1 MSDAAG
7 QEPSME
13 EILASI
19 RKVISEDDEE
29 GTEAEEEI
37 AKAEPKPVFEEDD
50 TLELTEE
57 FEPDLAE
64 EISLVD
70 EVLNDEGLVSAVTTE
85 AGASAF
91 AQLAGASD
99 SNLMLGR
106 ADRTLES
113 LVREVMRPLLS
124 SWLEANLP
132 NVVERLVQAEI
143 QKMSDKIER

>member
-13 EILASI
+13 EILACI
-19 RKVISEDDEE
+19 RKVISEDDEG
-29 GTEAEEEI
+29 GTETGEEI
-37 AKAEPKPVFEEDD
+37 AEPEPKPLFGEDD

-57 FEPDLAE
+57 FEPDLTE
-64 EISLVD
+64 EIALED

-91 AQLAGASD
+91 AQLAGAND
-99 SNLMLGR
+99 PNLMLGR

>member
-1 MSDAAG
+1 MSDDAG

-37 AKAEPKPVFEEDD
+37 AEAEPKPVFEEDD

>member
-19 RKVISEDDEE
+19 RKVIAEDDEE

-37 AKAEPKPVFEEDD
+37 AEAESKPVFEEDD

-64 EISLVD
+64 EIALVD

-91 AQLAGASD
+91 AQLAGAND